1 MSRLREEKTALMLKL
16 KRVKLGTVARRGG
29 ALAAAALTLS
39 SCGWQGIA
47 NVPLPGGPGG
57 GSDKMTI
64 YVQMP
69 DTLALNVNSRVR
81 VADVFVGSVRSIELK
96 NWIATLTLD
105 VEPGL
110 KLPSNTLAAI
120 GQTSLL
126 GSQHVE
132 LDAPPDPS
140 PQVLKSGD
148 TIPLAHSSSF
158 PTTERT
164 LASIGTI
171 LTGGGIPNLV
181 TIQTEVANIL
191 GGRADQIRD
200 FLGRLDTFTAQ
211 LNAQRA
217 DITRAIDSTNRL
229 LSIVAARDDTLD
241 RVLTEFPPLI
251 KHFSDTREL
260 FADAVTALGRVS
272 KASDDALSQANPDLH
287 RNFQNLQRPL
297 VQLGKASP
305 YLLGALKVIGTAPF
319 SIENVP
325 KAIRGDYINV
335 SLNVDLTLSALDNG
349 VLTGTGVSGMLR
361 ALEQAW
367 GRDPATMIPDVRF
380 TPNPHD
386 APGGPLVERGE

>member
-1 MSRLREEKTALMLKL
+1 MSFREKRTRAMTGLRVGRLA
-16 KRVKLGTVARRGG
+16 KRVSALGMIAVV
-29 ALAAAALTLS
+29 LT

-47 NVPLPGGPGG
+47 NVPLPGGAGTSG
-57 GSDKMTI
+57 DKMTI

-81 VADVFVGSVRSIELK
+81 VADVFVGSVRKIELK
-96 NWIATLTLD
+96 NWVATLTLD
-105 VEPGL
+105 VQSNL

-132 LDAPPDPS
+132 LNPPPDPS
-140 PQVLKSGD
+140 GQLLKSGD
-148 TIPLAHSSSF
+148 TIPLQNSSSF
-158 PTTERT
+158 PTTERV

-181 TIQTEVANIL
+181 TIQTEINNVL
-191 GGRADQIRD
+191 SGRGDQIRE
-200 FLGRLDTFTAQ
+200 FLGRLDTFTAE
-211 LNAQRA
+211 LNAQRE

-229 LSIVAARDDTLD
+229 LSIVAQRNDTLD

-251 KHFSDTREL
+251 KHFADTRDL
-260 FADAVTALGRVS
+260 FADAVAALGRVS
-272 KASDDALSQANPDLH
+272 KATDDALSQANPDIHANL
-287 RNFQNLQRPL
+287 QNLQRPL

-305 YLLGALKVIGTAPF
+305 YLIGALKFMLTAPF

-325 KAIRGDYINV
+325 KVVRGDYINV
-335 SLNVDLTLSALDNG
+335 SLNVDLTLSAIDNG
-349 VLTGTGVSGMLR
+349 FLSGTGVSGMLR

-367 GRDPATMIPDVRF
+367 GRDPNTMIPDVRF